1 VDSDGAVTVS
11 IARSRSITA
20 REEAMSDPHMFETRN
35 DLSSSVRSKSIA
47 LLQAHLADVLDL
59 ASQVKHAHWNVKGPH
74 FIPLHELFDK
84 LHEELETFA
93 DDIAER
99 IAALGGHA
107 RGTLRAGASSSRI
120 PEFPADAVDGSAH
133 LKALA
138 DRYAAFGKT
147 VRAAIDSSDEA
158 GDAGT
163 SDLFTQVSRTI
174 DKHLWFLEAHI
185 QR

>member
-1 VDSDGAVTVS
+1 
-11 IARSRSITA
+11 
-20 REEAMSDPHMFETRN
+20 MSDARAFETRIN
-35 DLSSSVRSKSIA
+35 LAPAVRTKCIA
-47 LLQAHLADVLDL
+47 LLQAQLADALDL

-84 LHEELETFA
+84 LHEELEEEV
-93 DDIAER
+93 DDLAER

-107 RGTLRAGASSSRI
+107 NGTLRQGAAMSRL

-138 DRYAAFGKT
+138 DRYAAF
-147 VRAAIDSSDEA
+147 AATTRSALDAADAA
-158 GDAGT
+158 GDKAT
-163 SDLFTQVSRTI
+163 ADLFTQVVRSA

>member
-1 VDSDGAVTVS
+1 MTMASHTSGARDAHSDHF
-11 IARSRSITA
+11 
-20 REEAMSDPHMFETRN
+20 DTRI
-35 DLSSSVRSKSIA
+35 DLSQAVRSKSIA
-47 LLQAHLADVLDL
+47 LLQAQLADGLDL

-84 LHEELETFA
+84 LHEELEEEV

-99 IAALGGHA
+99 ITALGGHA
-107 RGTLRAGASSSRI
+107 NGTLRQGAAASRL
-120 PEFPADAVDGSAH
+120 PEFPADAIDGSAH

-147 VRAAIDSSDEA
+147 ARAGIDAADSG
-158 GDAGT
+158 GDKSTA
-163 SDLFTQVSRTI
+163 DLFTQVSRSI
-174 DKHLWFLEAHI
+174 DKHLWFLEAHL